1 MLLYQLHDR
10 AREAGIKGYRRMSKA
25 ALAEALEIDLGDAA
39 APPPLPDRAAPPAAA
54 PAAPSGPTEVDVA
67 RRNGFAVVTLRGHDN
82 VLGLDTLERL
92 ASVCEELAA
101 DEDVRLVAI
110 TGAGTRIFSAG
121 ADLAS
126 MKGLSGSEVTA
137 RGTDACRRIAVLPL
151 PTLALINGHAVGGG
165 IDLALACDW
174 RIAAQGAKLRFIH
187 NELGYSPPWG
197 AAARV
202 GDLVGRHVA
211 LRLFAT
217 CEVLPVEEARTIGLV
232 DEVVAQQKLMS
243 RVESLASRVQRS
255 DREALAVTK
264 RLLSGHDDLLV
275 HEQEF
280 ARLWES
286 RATMD
291 A

>member
-10 AREAGIKGYRRMSKA
+10 ARDAGIEGYRRMSKVQ
-25 ALAEALEIDLGDAA
+25 LAEALEIELDGQDQP
-39 APPPLPDRAAPPAAA
+39 APEAPGSSPA
-54 PAAPSGPTEVDVA
+54 SGPTEVDVA

-82 VLGLDTLERL
+82 ALGLDTLERL
-92 ASVCEELAA
+92 ATVCEELCEDA
-101 DEDVRLVAI
+101 DVRLIAI
-110 TGAGTRIFSAG
+110 TGAGPRLFSAG

-126 MKGLSGSEVTA
+126 MEGVGGAEVTA
-137 RGTDACRRIAVLPL
+137 RGTDACRRIAVLAV
-151 PTLALINGHAVGGG
+151 PTVALLNGHAVGGG

-197 AAARV
+197 AAARI
-202 GDLVGRHVA
+202 GDLIGRHVA

-217 CEVLPVEEARTIGLV
+217 CEVLPVEEARTLGLV
-232 DEVVAQQKLMS
+232 DEVVAPQKLMS
-243 RVESLASRVQRS
+243 RVESLASRVARS

-264 RLLSGHDDLLV
+264 RLLSGHDDLLT
-275 HEQEF
+275 HEREF

-286 RATMD
+286 KATMR